1 MADSPLQSTMRE
13 LQRLATAPRFWAAI
27 AAAALLLGLVGP
39 FGTYEGLRLPARLAY
54 WAAIAAAT
62 YFVGVAVVH
71 LQSALWERR
80 RGKPGPAV
88 YALFGAIAG
97 VPVTLGVWALNTAV
111 FEDGAI
117 PLLPL
122 LGYVVAISAVLS
134 AVLALFIEQ
143 FERQQAAAA
152 PPPAVPSIAD
162 TPSAQR
168 RPRILD
174 RLPPHLRGELSH
186 MTMQDHYVDIRTDKG
201 GALVLMR
208 LADAIAE
215 TDGVEGLQIHRSHWV
230 ALGQVAQ
237 TVRLGGRPM
246 LKMKAGAMLPV
257 SRSYL
262 DAVRAAG
269 FF

>member
-1 MADSPLQSTMRE
+1 MAYSPLQSTMRE

-54 WAAIAAAT
+54 WAATVAAT
-62 YFVGVAVVH
+62 YFVGVAFVH
-71 LQSALWERR
+71 LQSALWSRR
-80 RGKPGPAV
+80 RGRPGAAV
-88 YALFGAIAG
+88 YALFGAVAG
-97 VPVTLGVWALNTAV
+97 VPVTLAVWALNAAV
-111 FEDGAI
+111 FEGGAI
-117 PLLPL
+117 PFLPL
-122 LGYVVAISAVLS
+122 LAYVVVISAVVS
-134 AVLALFIEQ
+134 AVVALFMEQ
-143 FERQQAAAA
+143 FERQQAAASVLPVA
-152 PPPAVPSIAD
+152 ASPA
-162 TPSAQR
+162 PSAPR

-186 MTMQDHYVDIRTDKG
+186 MTMQDHYVDIRTDRG

-208 LADAIAE
+208 FADAIAE
-215 TDGVEGLQIHRSHWV
+215 TDPVEGLQIHRSHWV
-230 ALGQVAQ
+230 ALDQIAL

-246 LKMKAGAMLPV
+246 LKMKDGAMLPV

-269 FF
+269 LF

>member
-39 FGTYEGLRLPARLAY
+39 FGTYDGLRLPARLAY
-54 WAAIAAAT
+54 WAATVVAT
-62 YFVGVAVVH
+62 WFAGFAVV
-71 LQSALWERR
+71 ALLSRLW
-80 RGKPGPAV
+80 PGGRDAGMPA
-88 YALFGAIAG
+88 YALFGAVAG
-97 VPVTLGVWALNTAV
+97 VPVTLVVWGLNAAV
-111 FEDGAI
+111 FEGDAI
-117 PLLPL
+117 PFLPL
-122 LGYVVAISAVLS
+122 LAYVVAIAAVLS
-134 AVLALFIEQ
+134 AVVALFIAQHEKA
-143 FERQQAAAA
+143 EAAAA
-152 PPPAVPSIAD
+152 AASVPTVPSAPPPP
-162 TPSAQR
+162 R

-186 MTMQDHYVDIRTDKG
+186 MTMQDHYVDIRTDRG

-208 LADAIAE
+208 FADAVAE
-215 TDGVEGLQIHRSHWV
+215 TEPVEGLQVHRSHWV

-246 LKMKAGAMLPV
+246 LKMKDGAMLPV

-269 FF
+269 LF

>member
-54 WAAIAAAT
+54 WAATVAAT
-62 YFVGVAVVH
+62 YFVGVAFVH
-71 LQSALWERR
+71 LQSALWTRR
-80 RGKPGPAV
+80 RGRPGAAV
-88 YALFGAIAG
+88 YALFGAVAG
-97 VPVTLGVWALNTAV
+97 VPVTLAVWALNAAV
-111 FEDGAI
+111 FEGGAI
-117 PLLPL
+117 PFLPL
-122 LGYVVAISAVLS
+122 LAYVVVISAVVS
-134 AVLALFIEQ
+134 AVVALFMEQ
-143 FERQQAAAA
+143 FERQQAAASVLPVAA
-152 PPPAVPSIAD
+152 PPAPPAP
-162 TPSAQR
+162 R

-208 LADAIAE
+208 FADAIAE
-215 TDGVEGLQIHRSHWV
+215 TDPVEGLQIHRSHWV
-230 ALGQVAQ
+230 ALDQIAQ

-246 LKMKAGAMLPV
+246 LKMKDGAMLPV

-269 FF
+269 LF

>member
-1 MADSPLQSTMRE
+1 MPLQSTMRE

-27 AAAALLLGLVGP
+27 AAAALLLGLIGP

-54 WAAIAAAT
+54 WAATVAAT
-62 YFVGVAVVH
+62 YFLGSAFVH
-71 LQSALWERR
+71 FQSALWALR
-80 RGKPGPAV
+80 RGRPGAGV
-88 YALFGAIAG
+88 YALFGAVAG
-97 VPVTLGVWALNTAV
+97 VPVTLAVWTLNAAT

-117 PLLPL
+117 PFLPL
-122 LGYVVAISAVLS
+122 LAYVVVISAVVS
-134 AVLALFIEQ
+134 AVLALFIAPY
-143 FERQQAAAA
+143 ERQQAAAA
-152 PPPAVPSIAD
+152 VPAVLAPPLTPGAPPAP
-162 TPSAQR
+162 R

-201 GALVLMR
+201 GTLVLMR
-208 LADAIAE
+208 FADAIAE
-215 TDGVEGLQIHRSHWV
+215 TDPVEGLQIHRSHWV
-230 ALGQVAQ
+230 ALGRIAQ

-246 LKMKAGAMLPV
+246 LKMQDGAMLPV

-269 FF
+269 LL